1 MEKEEEKKEP
11 KEKKEYSDEVKA
23 LLAIDRNLKISKR
36 MLLIFIISS
45 LIFCGDIKYWSFV
58 VLFNLALYLL
68 VENFQARVKEE
79 MYSSVRFQYEVNNR
93 ICVSK
98 ETLNNAFR
106 VEVSHYYRDLVK
118 QNEELLKFK
127 KQSQKTMI
135 NLNLENQALFEE
147 LSKGK

>member
-1 MEKEEEKKEP
+1 MEKEEKKEP
-11 KEKKEYSDEVKA
+11 EEKKEFSDEVQA
-23 LLAIDRNLKISKR
+23 LLAIDKNLKISKR

-45 LIFCGDIKYWSFV
+45 LIFCGEIKYWSFV

-79 MYSSVRFQYEVNNR
+79 MYSSVRFQYEVNDR

-127 KQSQKTMI
+127 KQSQKTMM

-147 LSKGK
+147 LSKNK

>member
-1 MEKEEEKKEP
+1 MEKEEKKEP
-11 KEKKEYSDEVKA
+11 EEKIEFSDEVQA

-58 VLFNLALYLL
+58 VLFNFSLYLL

-93 ICVSK
+93 VCVSK

-127 KQSQKTMI
+127 KQSQKTMM

-147 LSKGK
+147 LSKNN

>member
-1 MEKEEEKKEP
+1 MEKEEKKEP
-11 KEKKEYSDEVKA
+11 EDKKEFSDEVQA

-36 MLLIFIISS
+36 MLLIFTITS

-127 KQSQKTMI
+127 KQSQKTMM

-147 LSKGK
+147 LSKNN

>member
-1 MEKEEEKKEP
+1 MEKEEKKELEEKKEF
-11 KEKKEYSDEVKA
+11 SDEVQA

-36 MLLIFIISS
+36 ALLIFIIIS

-58 VLFNLALYLL
+58 VLFNFALYLL

-93 ICVSK
+93 VCVSK

-127 KQSQKTMI
+127 KQSQKTMM

-147 LSKGK
+147 LSKNN

>member
-1 MEKEEEKKEP
+1 MEKEEKKEP
-11 KEKKEYSDEVKA
+11 EEKKEFSDEVQA

-36 MLLIFIISS
+36 TLLIFIIIS
-45 LIFCGDIKYWSFV
+45 LVFCGDIKYWSFV
-58 VLFNLALYLL
+58 VLFNFALYLL

-93 ICVSK
+93 VCVSK
-98 ETLNNAFR
+98 ETLNNDFR

-127 KQSQKTMI
+127 KQSQKTMM

-147 LSKGK
+147 LSKNN

>member
-1 MEKEEEKKEP
+1 MEKEEKKES
-11 KEKKEYSDEVKA
+11 EDKKEFSDEVQA

-36 MLLIFIISS
+36 MLLIFTITS

-127 KQSQKTMI
+127 KQSQKTMM

-147 LSKGK
+147 LSKNN

>member
-1 MEKEEEKKEP
+1 MEKEEKKEP
-11 KEKKEYSDEVKA
+11 EEQREFSDEVQA

-45 LIFCGDIKYWSFV
+45 LIFCGEIKYWSFV
-58 VLFNLALYLL
+58 VLFNLALYVL

-79 MYSSVRFQYEVNNR
+79 MYSSVRFQYEVNDR
-93 ICVSK
+93 VCVSK

-127 KQSQKTMI
+127 KQSQKTMM

-147 LSKGK
+147 LSKNN

>member
-1 MEKEEEKKEP
+1 MEKEEKKELEEKKEF
-11 KEKKEYSDEVKA
+11 SDEVQA

-58 VLFNLALYLL
+58 VLFNFALYLL

-127 KQSQKTMI
+127 KQSQKTMM

-147 LSKGK
+147 LSKNN

>member
-1 MEKEEEKKEP
+1 MEKEEKKEP
-11 KEKKEYSDEVKA
+11 EEKKEFSDEVQA

-45 LIFCGDIKYWSFV
+45 LIFSGDIKYWSFV
-58 VLFNLALYLL
+58 VLFNFALYLL

-127 KQSQKTMI
+127 KQSQKTMM

-147 LSKGK
+147 LSKNK

>member
-1 MEKEEEKKEP
+1 MEKEEKKEP
-11 KEKKEYSDEVKA
+11 EEKREFSDEVQA

-45 LIFCGDIKYWSFV
+45 LIFCGEIKYWSFV

-79 MYSSVRFQYEVNNR
+79 MYSSVRFQYEVNDR

-127 KQSQKTMI
+127 KQSQKTMM

-147 LSKGK
+147 LSKNN

>member
-1 MEKEEEKKEP
+1 MEKEEKKEP
-11 KEKKEYSDEVKA
+11 EEKKEFSDEVQA

-58 VLFNLALYLL
+58 VLFNFALYLL

-127 KQSQKTMI
+127 KQSQKTMM

-147 LSKGK
+147 LSKNK

>member
-1 MEKEEEKKEP
+1 MEKEEKKEP
-11 KEKKEYSDEVKA
+11 EEKREFSDEVQA

-127 KQSQKTMI
+127 KQSQKTMM

-147 LSKGK
+147 LSKSN

>member
-1 MEKEEEKKEP
+1 MEKEEKKEP
-11 KEKKEYSDEVKA
+11 EEKKEFSDEVQA

-58 VLFNLALYLL
+58 VLFNFALYLL

-79 MYSSVRFQYEVNNR
+79 MYFSVRFQYEVNNR

-127 KQSQKTMI
+127 KQSQKTMM

-147 LSKGK
+147 LSKNK

>member
-1 MEKEEEKKEP
+1 MEKEEKKEP
-11 KEKKEYSDEVKA
+11 EEKKEFSDEVQA

-79 MYSSVRFQYEVNNR
+79 VYSSVRFQYEVNNR
-93 ICVSK
+93 VCVSK

>member
-1 MEKEEEKKEP
+1 MEKEEKKEP
-11 KEKKEYSDEVKA
+11 EEKKEFSDEVQA

-93 ICVSK
+93 VCVSK

-127 KQSQKTMI
+127 KQSQKTMM

-147 LSKGK
+147 LSKNN

>member
-1 MEKEEEKKEP
+1 MEKEEKKEP
-11 KEKKEYSDEVKA
+11 EEKKEFSDEVQA
-23 LLAIDRNLKISKR
+23 LLAIERNLKISKR

-45 LIFCGDIKYWSFV
+45 LIFCGEIKYWSFV

-127 KQSQKTMI
+127 KQSQKTMM

-147 LSKGK
+147 LSKNN

>member
-1 MEKEEEKKEP
+1 MEKEEKKEP
-11 KEKKEYSDEVKA
+11 EEKKEFSDEVQA

-45 LIFCGDIKYWSFV
+45 LIFCGEIKYWSFV

-127 KQSQKTMI
+127 KQSQKTMM

-147 LSKGK
+147 LSKNN

>member
-1 MEKEEEKKEP
+1 MEKEEKKEP
-11 KEKKEYSDEVKA
+11 EEKKEFSDEVQA

-127 KQSQKTMI
+127 KQSQKTMM

-147 LSKGK
+147 LSKNK

>member
-1 MEKEEEKKEP
+1 MEKEEKKEP
-11 KEKKEYSDEVKA
+11 EEKKEFSDEVQA

-36 MLLIFIISS
+36 TLLIFIIAS

-58 VLFNLALYLL
+58 VLFNFALYLL

-93 ICVSK
+93 VCVSK

-127 KQSQKTMI
+127 KQSQKTMM

-147 LSKGK
+147 LSKNN

>member
-1 MEKEEEKKEP
+1 MEKEEKKEP
-11 KEKKEYSDEVKA
+11 EEKKEFSDEVQA
-23 LLAIDRNLKISKR
+23 LLAIDKNLKISKR

-45 LIFCGDIKYWSFV
+45 LIFCGEIKYWSFV

-79 MYSSVRFQYEVNNR
+79 MYSSVRFQYEINDR

-127 KQSQKTMI
+127 KQSQKTMM

-147 LSKGK
+147 LSKNK

>member
-1 MEKEEEKKEP
+1 MEKEEKKEP
-11 KEKKEYSDEVKA
+11 EEKKEFSDEVQA
-23 LLAIDRNLKISKR
+23 LLAIERNLKISKR

-127 KQSQKTMI
+127 KQSQKTMM

-147 LSKGK
+147 LSKNN

>member
-1 MEKEEEKKEP
+1 MEKEEKKEP
-11 KEKKEYSDEVKA
+11 EEKKEFSDEVQA

-58 VLFNLALYLL
+58 VLFNFALYLL

-93 ICVSK
+93 VCVSK

-127 KQSQKTMI
+127 KQSQKTMM

-147 LSKGK
+147 LSKNK

>member
-1 MEKEEEKKEP
+1 MEKEEKKEP
-11 KEKKEYSDEVKA
+11 EEKKEFSDEVQA

-45 LIFCGDIKYWSFV
+45 LIFCGEIKYWSFV

-79 MYSSVRFQYEVNNR
+79 MYSSVRFQYEVNDR

-127 KQSQKTMI
+127 KQSQKTMM

-147 LSKGK
+147 LSKNN

>member
-1 MEKEEEKKEP
+1 MEKEEKKEP
-11 KEKKEYSDEVKA
+11 EEKKEFSDEVQA

-45 LIFCGDIKYWSFV
+45 LIFCGEIKYWSFV

-93 ICVSK
+93 VCVSK

-127 KQSQKTMI
+127 KQSQKTMM

-147 LSKGK
+147 LSKNK

>member
-1 MEKEEEKKEP
+1 MEKEEKKEP
-11 KEKKEYSDEVKA
+11 EEKKEFSDEVQA
-23 LLAIDRNLKISKR
+23 LLAIDRNLQISKR

-45 LIFCGDIKYWSFV
+45 LIFCGEIKYWSFV

-79 MYSSVRFQYEVNNR
+79 MYSSVRFQYEVNDR
-93 ICVSK
+93 VCVSK

-127 KQSQKTMI
+127 KQSQKTMM

-147 LSKGK
+147 LSKNK

>member
-1 MEKEEEKKEP
+1 MEKEEKKEP
-11 KEKKEYSDEVKA
+11 EEKKEFSDEVQA

-127 KQSQKTMI
+127 KQSQKTMM

>member
-1 MEKEEEKKEP
+1 MEKEEKKEP
-11 KEKKEYSDEVKA
+11 EEKKEFSDEVQA
-23 LLAIDRNLKISKR
+23 LLAIERNLKISKR

-45 LIFCGDIKYWSFV
+45 LIFCGEIKYWSFV

-93 ICVSK
+93 VCVSK

-127 KQSQKTMI
+127 KQSQKTMM

-147 LSKGK
+147 LSKNN

>member
-1 MEKEEEKKEP
+1 MEKEEKKEF
-11 KEKKEYSDEVKA
+11 SDEVQA

-127 KQSQKTMI
+127 KQSQKTMM

-147 LSKGK
+147 LSKNN

>member
-1 MEKEEEKKEP
+1 MEKEEKKEP
-11 KEKKEYSDEVKA
+11 EEKKEFSDEVQA

-36 MLLIFIISS
+36 TLLIFIISS

-127 KQSQKTMI
+127 KQSQKTMM

-147 LSKGK
+147 LSKNN

>member
-1 MEKEEEKKEP
+1 MEKEEKKEP
-11 KEKKEYSDEVKA
+11 EEKKEFSDEVQA

-127 KQSQKTMI
+127 KQSQKTMM

-147 LSKGK
+147 LSKSN

>member
-1 MEKEEEKKEP
+1 MEKEEKKEP
-11 KEKKEYSDEVKA
+11 EEKKEFSDEVQA

-79 MYSSVRFQYEVNNR
+79 MYSSVRFQYEVNDR

-127 KQSQKTMI
+127 KQSQKTMM

-147 LSKGK
+147 LSKSN

>member
-1 MEKEEEKKEP
+1 MEKEEKKEP
-11 KEKKEYSDEVKA
+11 EEKKEFSDEVQA

-79 MYSSVRFQYEVNNR
+79 MYSSVRFQYEVNDR
-93 ICVSK
+93 VCVSK

-127 KQSQKTMI
+127 KQSQKTMM

-147 LSKGK
+147 LSKNK

>member
-1 MEKEEEKKEP
+1 MEKEEKKEP
-11 KEKKEYSDEVKA
+11 EEKKEFSDEVQA

-45 LIFCGDIKYWSFV
+45 LIFCGEIKYWSFV

-79 MYSSVRFQYEVNNR
+79 MYSSVRFQYEVNDR

-127 KQSQKTMI
+127 KQSQKTMM

-147 LSKGK
+147 LSKSN

>member
-1 MEKEEEKKEP
+1 MEKEEKKELEEKKEF
-11 KEKKEYSDEVKA
+11 SDEVQA

-36 MLLIFIISS
+36 TLLIFIIIS

-58 VLFNLALYLL
+58 VLFNFALYLL
-68 VENFQARVKEE
+68 VENFQARFKEE

-93 ICVSK
+93 VCVSK

-127 KQSQKTMI
+127 KQSQKTMM

-147 LSKGK
+147 LSKSN

>member
-1 MEKEEEKKEP
+1 MEKEEKKEP
-11 KEKKEYSDEVKA
+11 EEKKEFSDEVQA

-45 LIFCGDIKYWSFV
+45 LIFCGEIKYWSFV

-127 KQSQKTMI
+127 KQSQKTMM

-147 LSKGK
+147 LSKNK

>member
-1 MEKEEEKKEP
+1 MEKEEKKEP
-11 KEKKEYSDEVKA
+11 EEKKEFSDEVQA

-45 LIFCGDIKYWSFV
+45 LIFCGEIKYWSFV

-79 MYSSVRFQYEVNNR
+79 MYSSVRFQYEVNDR
-93 ICVSK
+93 VCVSK

-127 KQSQKTMI
+127 KQSQKTMM

-147 LSKGK
+147 LSKNN

>member
-1 MEKEEEKKEP
+1 MEKEEKKEP
-11 KEKKEYSDEVKA
+11 EEKKEFSDEVQA

-36 MLLIFIISS
+36 MLVIFIISS

-93 ICVSK
+93 VCVSK

-127 KQSQKTMI
+127 KQSQKTMM

-147 LSKGK
+147 LSKNN

>member
-1 MEKEEEKKEP
+1 MGKEEKKEP
-11 KEKKEYSDEVKA
+11 EEKKEFSDEVQA

-58 VLFNLALYLL
+58 VLFNFALYLL

-127 KQSQKTMI
+127 KQSQKAMM

-147 LSKGK
+147 LSKNN

>member
-1 MEKEEEKKEP
+1 MEKEEKKEP
-11 KEKKEYSDEVKA
+11 EEKKEFSDEVQA

-36 MLLIFIISS
+36 TLLIFIIIS
-45 LIFCGDIKYWSFV
+45 LVFCGDIKYWSFV
-58 VLFNLALYLL
+58 VLFNFALYLL

-93 ICVSK
+93 VCVFK

-127 KQSQKTMI
+127 KQSQKTMM

-147 LSKGK
+147 LSKNN